1 MEHLSFGSGVGGKV
15 RDKFLYIQAG
25 FELLTVSEDDLGL
38 LALQLPLSSPG
49 IAHSAFTWAFPKS
62 LPLTLGK
69 TQPGL

>member
-49 IAHSAFTWAFPKS
+49 IAGIYQH
-62 LPLTLGK
+62 TLLLL
-69 TQPGL
+69 GLFQKVFL